1 MKLLTKT
8 GLNFVSA
15 SVFFF
20 LFGSLGGYYFIRY
33 AVNNFLN
40 NELLDAR
47 QLVDQMPLEDLQQS
61 KLTYADIRISI
72 ADEDSRLMEPT
83 FSDTVMYNTSTN
95 NYEFFRKLSYSKSDG
110 VTHYKLSIL
119 RPSTPSDLLVMK
131 FTLMLTV
138 FPILFFLILY
148 MVNRQTTK
156 SSLSVFY
163 DTIKKLK
170 TFDVNK
176 DNRLDLMT
184 SDVDEFE
191 QLNEVFNTMETKIK
205 QDYERLKEYT
215 ENTSHE
221 LQTPLAIITSKLDEL
236 IQSSNLTE
244 EQIKLIAGLMETTSR
259 LSKINQALIFL
270 AKLDNRIFS
279 NEEDVDFMEVIREQI
294 DLLQPLIEDK
304 NITIN
309 IESSDSIIVKMNRS
323 LAHTL
328 IQNLLKNAIRHNIP
342 DGYINISYSNHQLEI
357 HNSGKALDVH
367 PDELFHRFRKNS
379 SHPQSLGIGLSVVK
393 RICDISDITINY
405 LHNGDDHRFILTL
418 KQEKR

>member
-8 GLNFVSA
+8 GLNFISA

-40 NELLDAR
+40 KELLDAR
-47 QLVDQMPLEDLQQS
+47 QLVDNMTFEDLQHTQ
-61 KLTYADIRISI
+61 LTYADIQVTM
-72 ADEDSRLMEPT
+72 ADENTPLLEPT
-83 FSDTVMYNTSTN
+83 FSDTVMYNSSAN
-95 NYEFFRKLSYSKSDG
+95 NYEFFRKLSYGKTDG
-110 VTHYKLSIL
+110 HTHYQLSIL

-148 MVNRQTTK
+148 LVNRQTTK

-163 DTIKKLK
+163 DTIRKLR

-184 SDVDEFE
+184 SDVDEIE
-191 QLNEVFNTMETKIK
+191 QLNEVFNSMETKIK
-205 QDYERLKEYT
+205 QDFERLKEYT

-236 IQSSNLTE
+236 IQSPNLTE
-244 EQIKLIAGLMETTSR
+244 EQIKLIAGLMETTGR

-279 NEEDVDFMEVIREQI
+279 NEEEVDLMQVIQEQI
-294 DLLQPLIEDK
+294 ELLEPLIEDK
-304 NITIN
+304 NLAIN
-309 IESSDSIIVKMNRS
+309 MTDSEPIRIKMNRS

-328 IQNLLKNAIRHNIP
+328 IQNLLKNAIRHNVSN
-342 DGYINISYSNHQLEI
+342 GYINISYANQQLEI
-357 HNSGKALDVH
+357 RNSGEALEVH
-367 PDELFHRFRKNS
+367 PDELFRRFRKNS
-379 SHPQSLGIGLSVVK
+379 THPQSLGIGLSVVK
-393 RICDISDITINY
+393 RICDISNITINY
-405 LHNGDDHRFILTL
+405 LQKADDHRFILRFKTE
-418 KQEKR
+418 KQ

>member
-8 GLNFVSA
+8 GLNFISA

-33 AVNNFLN
+33 AVNKFLN
-40 NELLDAR
+40 NELLESR
-47 QLVDQMPLEDLQQS
+47 QFIDQIPFEELERNQ
-61 KLTYADIRISI
+61 LTYADIQVAI
-72 ADEDSRLMEPT
+72 AGEAAQLMEPT
-83 FSDTVMYNTSTN
+83 FSDTVLYNATTN
-95 NYEFFRKLSYSKSDG
+95 NYEFYRKLSYCKSEHG
-110 VTHYKLSIL
+110 IHYKISIL

-148 MVNRQTTK
+148 LVNRQTTK

-191 QLNEVFNTMETKIK
+191 QLNEVFNTMEMKIK
-205 QDYERLKEYT
+205 EDYERLKEYT

-244 EQIKLIAGLMETTSR
+244 SQIKLIASLMETTGR

-279 NEEDVDFMEVIREQI
+279 NEENVDLFEIIREQI
-294 DLLQPLIEDK
+294 DLLEPLIEDK
-304 NITIN
+304 NLAIN
-309 IESSDSIIVKMNRS
+309 LESNESPTFKMNRS

-328 IQNLLKNAIRHNIP
+328 IQNLLKNAIRHNIH
-342 DGYINISYSNHQLEI
+342 DGFINISYLNHQLEI
-357 HNSGKALDVH
+357 HNRGQALDIH

-379 SHPQSLGIGLSVVK
+379 SHPKSLGIGLSVVK
-393 RICDISDITINY
+393 RICDISDITIKY
-405 LHNGDDHRFILTL
+405 LHNGDDHRFILSQQ
-418 KQEKR
+418 KEER

>member
-8 GLNFVSA
+8 GLNFISA

-33 AVNNFLN
+33 AVNKFLN
-40 NELLDAR
+40 SELLEAR
-47 QLVDQMPLEDLQQS
+47 QLVDKIPLEDLQRSQ
-61 KLTYADIRISI
+61 LTYADIQITI
-72 ADEDSRLMEPT
+72 TDKDAPILEPT
-83 FSDTVMYNTSTN
+83 YSDTVMYNTSTH
-95 NYEFFRKLSYSKSDG
+95 NYEFFRKLSYSKLEDE
-110 VTHYKLSIL
+110 THYQLSIL

-148 MVNRQTTK
+148 LVNRQTTK

-176 DNRLDLMT
+176 DNRLNLMT

-236 IQSSNLTE
+236 IQFSNLTE
-244 EQIKLIAGLMETTSR
+244 EQIKLIAGLMETTGR

-279 NEEDVDFMEVIREQI
+279 NEEEVSLLDIIREQLE
-294 DLLQPLIEDK
+294 LLYPLIEDK
-304 NITIN
+304 NLVIN
-309 IESSDSIIVKMNRS
+309 IESKESPSLKMNRS

-328 IQNLLKNAIRHNIP
+328 IQNLLKNAIRHNIHN
-342 DGYINISYSNHQLEI
+342 GYINISYSNHQLEI

-418 KQEKR
+418 KKEKR